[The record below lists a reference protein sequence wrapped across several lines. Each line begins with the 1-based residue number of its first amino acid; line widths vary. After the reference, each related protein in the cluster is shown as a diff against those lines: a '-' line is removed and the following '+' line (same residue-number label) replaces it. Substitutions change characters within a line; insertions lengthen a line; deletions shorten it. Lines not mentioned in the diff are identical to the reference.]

1 MRPRTWRS
9 PDGILWVVDV
19 DLPGSSNAM
28 VLFYHPGGKSA
39 RMDRYAWYI
48 SNGPEARSVTSRLAK
63 GKVLESLSDA
73 DFERLYR
80 RSMKISRPDPIRGQG
95 TLLG

>member
-28 VLFYHPGGKSA
+28 VIFYETGGKSGRA
-39 RMDRYAWYI
+39 DRYAWYI
-48 SNGPEARSVTSRLAK
+48 SAGPEARSVTSRLPK
-63 GKVLESLSDA
+63 KKVLELLTDA
-73 DFERLYR
+73 DLERLYR
-80 RSMKISRPDPIRGQG
+80 RSMKISRPDAIRGES

>member
-28 VLFYHPGGKSA
+28 VLFYHPGGKTA

-48 SNGPEARSVTSRLAK
+48 SAGPEARSVTSRLPK
-63 GKVLESLSDA
+63 KKVLESLTDE
-73 DFERLYR
+73 DLGRLYR
-80 RSMKISRPDPIRGQG
+80 RSMKISRPDAIRGQS